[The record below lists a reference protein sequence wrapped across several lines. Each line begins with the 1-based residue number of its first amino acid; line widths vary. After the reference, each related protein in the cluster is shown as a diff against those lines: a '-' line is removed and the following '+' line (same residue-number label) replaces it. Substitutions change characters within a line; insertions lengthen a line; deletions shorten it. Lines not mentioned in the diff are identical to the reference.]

1 MAEPL
6 SPEKRQRLKEALQ
19 QLQANSVF
27 QVLRL
32 QVAHLRVTKSKE
44 RRQAAQMGNSSKM
57 MYIEGFQEGL
67 DQIERILKAEEFKT
81 EEKKNPVEVNR

>member
-1 MAEPL
+1 
-6 SPEKRQRLKEALQ
+6 
-19 QLQANSVF
+19 
-27 QVLRL
+27 
-32 QVAHLRVTKSKE
+32 
-44 RRQAAQMGNSSKM
+44 MGNSSKM